1 MKNFPTILGFEL
13 RNYFKNKSYMI
24 LTILIGVLAIAAM
37 FLPRFFNLF
46 GDDSSEG
53 SESQDTY
60 AVYDESGVIPQDLI
74 ASFFPDTEIRTAA
87 SADEVRSLVETSEA
101 AAGFVVTSP
110 TEYQYYVFNKTMG
123 DSAGMAFTSLMQTA
137 SFMKYCSDNG
147 LNFTE
152 VQQQMTPAITY
163 TENILGKDSGEN
175 FWYCYGLVI
184 LVFMLIILYG
194 VMIATSITQE
204 KSNRSI
210 EVLVT
215 STNTTSLLFGKVIA
229 GALASLFQVG
239 FVLGGVLLS
248 YEINRSFWGGRLDF
262 ILHIPGE
269 VLITFALFGLGGF
282 LFYAF
287 LYGMMGALVSKT
299 EDINKTAGNVQ
310 MLIMVVYF
318 LVLFQIQNPD
328 GIIMK
333 VASFLPFSS
342 YSAMFV
348 RIAMGSVTM
357 VEVVIAFV
365 ILVLSILGVGYIG
378 AKVYRNST
386 LRYGNPLKL
395 RHAVKGVFRKG

>member
-24 LTILIGVLAIAAM
+24 LTFLIGVLAIAAM

-46 GDDSSEG
+46 GDDSGED

>member
-46 GDDSSEG
+46 GDDSGED

>member
-123 DSAGMAFTSLMQTA
+123 DSAGMAFTALMQTA
-137 SFMKYCSDNG
+137 SFMKFCSDNG

>member
-357 VEVVIAFV
+357 VEVAIAFV

>member
-1 MKNFPTILGFEL
+1 MKNFSTVLGFEL

-24 LTILIGVLAIAAM
+24 LTILIGILAIAAM
-37 FLPRFFNLF
+37 FIPRFFNLF
-46 GDDSSEG
+46 GEDEG
-53 SESQDTY
+53 DAENQSTY
-60 AVYDESGVIPQDLI
+60 ALYDESGVLPEELI
-74 ASFFPDTEIRTAA
+74 QAFFPGTTIQAAA
-87 SADEVRSLVETSEA
+87 SAEEVKSLVENAEA
-101 AAGFVVTSP
+101 DAGFVVTSP
-110 TEYQYYVFNKTMG
+110 TEYQYYVFNKSMG
-123 DSAGMAFTSLMQTA
+123 DSDSMIFTSLMQTA
-137 SFMKYCSDNG
+137 SFARYCSDNNLQYG
-147 LNFTE
+147 E
-152 VQQQMTPAITY
+152 IQQAMAPEITS

-175 FWYCYGLVI
+175 FWYCYALVI

-194 VMIATSITQE
+194 VMIATAVTQE

-215 STNTTSLLFGKVIA
+215 STSSTSLLFGKVIA

-239 FVLGGVLLS
+239 FILGGVLLS

-262 ILHIPGE
+262 LLHIPAE

-310 MLIMVVYF
+310 MIIMVVYF

-328 GIIMK
+328 GMIMK
-333 VASFLPFSS
+333 VTSFLPFSS
-342 YSAMFV
+342 YSAMFA
-348 RIAMGSVTM
+348 RIAMGSVTLA
-357 VEVVIAFV
+357 EVIISFL
-365 ILVLSILGVGYIG
+365 ILVLSILGVGYVG
-378 AKVYRNST
+378 AKVYRSST

-395 RHAVKGVFRKG
+395 RHAIKGVFRKN

>member
-46 GDDSSEG
+46 GDDSGED

-357 VEVVIAFV
+357 VEVVIAFG

>member
-1 MKNFPTILGFEL
+1 MKNFSTVLNFEL

-24 LTILIGVLAIAAM
+24 LTILIGILAIAGM
-37 FLPRFFNLF
+37 FIPRFFHLF
-46 GDDSSEG
+46 GEDEG
-53 SESQDTY
+53 EAESQNTY
-60 AVYDESGVIPQDLI
+60 ALYDESGVLPEDLI
-74 ASFFPDTEIRTAA
+74 QTFFPGTTIQTTS
-87 SADEVRSLVETSEA
+87 SAEEVKSMVESAEA
-101 AAGFVVTSP
+101 DAGFVVTSP
-110 TEYQYYVFNKTMG
+110 TEYQYYVFNKSMG
-123 DSAGMAFTSLMQTA
+123 DSDGMIFTALMQTA
-137 SFMKYCSDNG
+137 SFARYCSDNNLSYG
-147 LNFTE
+147 E
-152 VQQQMTPAITY
+152 IQQALAPEITF

-175 FWYCYGLVI
+175 FWYCYALVI

-194 VMIATSITQE
+194 VMIATAVTQE

-215 STNTTSLLFGKVIA
+215 STSSTSLLFGKVIA

-239 FVLGGVLLS
+239 FILGGVLLS

-262 ILHIPGE
+262 LLHIPAE

-310 MLIMVVYF
+310 MIIMVVYF

-328 GIIMK
+328 GMIMK
-333 VASFLPFSS
+333 VTSFLPFSS

-348 RIAMGSVTM
+348 RIAMGSVTLA
-357 VEVVIAFV
+357 EVIISFL

-378 AKVYRNST
+378 AKVYRSST

-395 RHAVKGVFRKG
+395 RHAIKGVFRKN

>member
-123 DSAGMAFTSLMQTA
+123 DSAGMAFTALMQTA

>member
-101 AAGFVVTSP
+101 AAVFVVTSP